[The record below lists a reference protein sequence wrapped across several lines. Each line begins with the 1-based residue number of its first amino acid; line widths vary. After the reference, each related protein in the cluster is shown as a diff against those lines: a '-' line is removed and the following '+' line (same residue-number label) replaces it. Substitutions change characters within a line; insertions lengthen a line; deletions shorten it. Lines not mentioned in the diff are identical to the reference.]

1 MTDRGD
7 RGPAEPAIDACGCD
21 AFASIFDRR
30 TAARDRERYRR
41 DGPDLT
47 TRLLLE
53 LLAPYRST
61 GVSLLD
67 IGGGI
72 GIVDVELLRAGAGRA
87 VLVDASTAYLDEARR
102 QARQAGVLDRIEF
115 VEGDFVR
122 QAESI
127 EPADIVTLD
136 RVVCCYPDMEA
147 LVGLSS
153 ERART
158 AYGLVLPRDRR
169 ITRLA
174 IALINATYRLRR
186 RAYRAY
192 VHPTSSVDEIA
203 AGQGLEA
210 RAERHTWIW
219 RVVVYDRALGAAS
232 AA

>member
-1 MTDRGD
+1 MTDRHA
-7 RGPAEPAIDACGCD
+7 AELVTDGCGCD

-30 TAARDRERYRR
+30 TAARDRQRYER
-41 DGPDLT
+41 DGPDRT

-61 GVSLLD
+61 GASVLD

-87 VLVDASTAYLDEARR
+87 VLVDASTAYLEVARQ
-102 QARQAGVLDRIEF
+102 QAREAGVLDRIEF

-122 QAESI
+122 RADTI
-127 EPADIVTLD
+127 ERADIVTLD
-136 RVVCCYPDMEA
+136 RVVCCYHDMEA

-158 AYGLVLPRDRR
+158 AYGLVLPRDRW
-169 ITRLA
+169 ITRVA
-174 IALINATYRLRR
+174 IALANVTYRLRR

-192 VHPTSSVDEIA
+192 VHPTARVDEIA
-203 AGQGLEA
+203 AGHGLEA
-210 RAERHTWIW
+210 RAERQTWIW
-219 RVVVYDRALGAAS
+219 RVVVYDRAVAAGT